1 MYHFKL
7 YISSIIPSN
16 EIINANKPIK
26 RKSSPALQ
34 NTALNGSMERAF
46 LSWLWENKIRE
57 DVSAEHTILYFLQ
70 RGRTTEAVEAYA
82 RIVDLEKR
90 GGAIAWGK
98 AKKETIEML
107 EERVKDLP
115 VVVPVATVLT
125 AAALTSSL

>member
-1 MYHFKL
+1 MVPWNAHFYRGFGK
-7 YISSIIPSN
+7 
-16 EIINANKPIK
+16 IK
-26 RKSSPALQ
+26 YAR
-34 NTALNGSMERAF
+34 
-46 LSWLWENKIRE
+46 

-107 EERVKDLP
+107 EERVKDLRWLCNKCRR
-115 VVVPVATVLT
+115 TI
-125 AAALTSSL
+125 